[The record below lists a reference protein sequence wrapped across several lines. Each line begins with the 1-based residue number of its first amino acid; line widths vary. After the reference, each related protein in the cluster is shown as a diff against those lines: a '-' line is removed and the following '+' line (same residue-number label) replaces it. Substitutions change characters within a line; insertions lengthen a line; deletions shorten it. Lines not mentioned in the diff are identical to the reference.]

1 MKPNSFSHL
10 PPHGSQHGVVLF
22 IALIALVAMSLAA
35 VALIRSVDTSTL
47 IAGNL
52 AFSQSATTSGDGGVE
67 SANAWLVNPTGATP
81 PVPPTATAF
90 DASIA
95 AEGYYANYVSTL
107 DVRAAST
114 WGATVSKS
122 AGTDSSGNNI
132 RYIIQRMCRN
142 TGPVATADCLRS
154 EARNVGNSNLVLDYS
169 TLNDGNTI
177 PGAPLYRI
185 TAQVTGARNTISY
198 IQAFVY

>member
-1 MKPNSFSHL
+1 MKPNSFSHS
-10 PPHGSQHGVVLF
+10 PPHGRQYGVVLF

-52 AFSQSATTSGDGGVE
+52 AFSQSATTSGDGGLE
-67 SANAWLVNPTGATP
+67 AANIWLVSPA
-81 PVPPTATAF
+81 ATAVGF
-90 DASIA
+90 DNHIP

-107 DVRAAST
+107 DVRAATT
-114 WGATVSKS
+114 WGAAVSKS
-122 AGTDSSGNNI
+122 AGVDGSGNAI

-142 TGPVATADCLRS
+142 AGPVATADCLRS
-154 EARNVGNSNLVLDYS
+154 EARNVGNSNLILDYS